1 MVSEKRK
8 RKGGAEKERERK
20 KKRLQEIAAKCK
32 NIEVCFASSSTS
44 SQATNPILVDP
55 TASSE
60 KENRST
66 SVISD
71 APATDNGEFQQ
82 SVTSHAPPRAS
93 ESQDSST
100 STLSSRQPQVSEG
113 QDQRVSSDAPEA
125 ASESQEISAFSSKQ
139 SQVLE
144 GQDQSVNFNAAATAS
159 ISQDCSANALIAP
172 QPQALV
178 VQLDHSAN
186 PVVAVSPSNVQTQ
199 SWFVKPKQSEL
210 SEYFKFH
217 PHQPETTKFNCK
229 NVYFRSDDTGDRL
242 QRLWLSYSEE
252 NEALFCNL
260 CIAYDT
266 SSKQSSSKFK
276 TGFDD
281 WRHVH
286 QRIDEHEISQKHQHC
301 AEAFLRFST
310 GKEISTLVAVG
321 SDTSLH
327 NKHVMRKRRLVL
339 DRIVSIIKM
348 IGKRGMSYRGT
359 GGAEKVSSLCDE
371 EVDHGTFL
379 ETVLLLTKYDNV
391 MQDHMKN
398 IVKKSLQNKS
408 DKYKHNR
415 ANRNTFIS
423 KTTVNSIIAVISKL
437 SFSNSVYTKSVSKF
451 FERTQYISK

>member
-1 MVSEKRK
+1 M
-8 RKGGAEKERERK
+8 
-20 KKRLQEIAAKCK
+20 
-32 NIEVCFASSSTS
+32 
-44 SQATNPILVDP
+44 
-55 TASSE
+55 
-60 KENRST
+60 
-66 SVISD
+66 
-71 APATDNGEFQQ
+71 
-82 SVTSHAPPRAS
+82 
-93 ESQDSST
+93 
-100 STLSSRQPQVSEG
+100 
-113 QDQRVSSDAPEA
+113 
-125 ASESQEISAFSSKQ
+125 
-139 SQVLE
+139 
-144 GQDQSVNFNAAATAS
+144 
-159 ISQDCSANALIAP
+159 
-172 QPQALV
+172 
-178 VQLDHSAN
+178 
-186 PVVAVSPSNVQTQ
+186 
-199 SWFVKPKQSEL
+199 
-210 SEYFKFH
+210 
-217 PHQPETTKFNCK
+217 
-229 NVYFRSDDTGDRL
+229 

-286 QRIDEHEISQKHQHC
+286 QRIDEREISQKHQHC

-321 SDTSLH
+321 NDTSLL
-327 NKHVMRKRRLVL
+327 NKHVMRRKLVL

-398 IVKKSLQNKS
+398 IVKKSLQNKP
-408 DKYKHNR
+408 DKYKHYR

-437 SFSNSVYTKSVSKF
+437 MKQHISNSVRDAGIYSVQIDSTQDITSTDKCSVILRFVTGERVEERLLAVVDSHSATGADLCKLLKEILQKQQIDVSKCISDSTDGASNMSGQYNGFAAFLEKESPGHIHTWCYAHVLNLVLCDVTTTNHESISLFGLVQKLGVF
-451 FERTQYISK
+451 F

>member
-8 RKGGAEKERERK
+8 RKGGAEKERARK

-32 NIEVCFASSSTS
+32 NIEACFASSSTS

-71 APATDNGEFQQ
+71 APATDNGQFQQ

-113 QDQRVSSDAPEA
+113 QDQRVNSDAPEA

-199 SWFVKPKQSEL
+199 SWFVKPKQSKL

-229 NVYFRSDDTGDRL
+229 NVYFWSDDTGDRL
-242 QRLWLSYSEE
+242 QRLWLS
-252 NEALFCNL
+252 
-260 CIAYDT
+260 
-266 SSKQSSSKFK
+266 
-276 TGFDD
+276 
-281 WRHVH
+281 
-286 QRIDEHEISQKHQHC
+286 
-301 AEAFLRFST
+301 
-310 GKEISTLVAVG
+310 
-321 SDTSLH
+321 
-327 NKHVMRKRRLVL
+327 
-339 DRIVSIIKM
+339 
-348 IGKRGMSYRGT
+348 
-359 GGAEKVSSLCDE
+359 
-371 EVDHGTFL
+371 
-379 ETVLLLTKYDNV
+379 
-391 MQDHMKN
+391 
-398 IVKKSLQNKS
+398 
-408 DKYKHNR
+408 
-415 ANRNTFIS
+415 
-423 KTTVNSIIAVISKL
+423 
-437 SFSNSVYTKSVSKF
+437 
-451 FERTQYISK
+451 